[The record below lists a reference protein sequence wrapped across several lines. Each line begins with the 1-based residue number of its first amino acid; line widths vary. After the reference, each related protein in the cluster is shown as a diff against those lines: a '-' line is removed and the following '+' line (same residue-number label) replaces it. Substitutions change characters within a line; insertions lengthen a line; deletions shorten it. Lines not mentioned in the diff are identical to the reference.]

1 MSILV
6 QNRKTEA
13 EQVLVAPHPMG
24 FAETVA
30 FVRSACPDRNWTFVE
45 SW

>member
-1 MSILV
+1 MTILL
-6 QNRKTEA
+6 QNRKLDA
-13 EQVLVAPHPMG
+13 EQILVAPRPMG

-30 FVRSACPDRNWTFVE
+30 FVRSAFPDRNWTFVE